1 MSSDGEVLEED
12 NTFVQYWD
20 DWELVYYLEEVRS
33 ELASMEELLADTE
46 EITTESDWSQHSSP
60 QKPKLSTPE
69 PTIERQSSGRGR
81 RAPCARSR
89 DSGYPV
95 RECPFVGR
103 KLKFHVQNE
112 HVPRI
117 VWDNPQPLL
126 KEDNVGESTEGKYQ
140 LLLFLSRALVG
151 SERAEDLV
159 RWAEEVL
166 SPLVPLVSN
175 LGPVPTTNEAP
186 LTMDEM
192 S

>member
-69 PTIERQSSGRGR
+69 PTIERQSSGRRR

-103 KLKFHVQNE
+103 KLSFMFKMNTCPE
-112 HVPRI
+112 
-117 VWDNPQPLL
+117 
-126 KEDNVGESTEGKYQ
+126 
-140 LLLFLSRALVG
+140 LSG
-151 SERAEDLV
+151 IT
-159 RWAEEVL
+159 L
-166 SPLVPLVSN
+166 SHS
-175 LGPVPTTNEAP
+175 
-186 LTMDEM
+186 
-192 S
+192 